1 MPPQLTISRWFRSET
16 AKFRSAPAA
25 ASRQCTD
32 PSFTSF
38 TSGATAPDSAMATLF
53 ASSMAMF
60 QRARAP
66 YLRRDSVRARDQDI
80 FWLNGAAPPMLESRP
95 LRARGQSR

>member
-66 YLRRDSVRARDQDI
+66 YLRLETRFARETKTV
-80 FWLNGAAPPMLESRP
+80 FG
-95 LRARGQSR
+95 